1 MKNNKTHIH
10 IENSRSSV
18 EVFIANQKQV
28 DDLLARN
35 ADLADKLCI
44 TIGSSGY
51 DEVEKWSEDDF
62 REYYDYMKTADILVG
77 YSFPT
82 ENVAAYAPCLRWIH
96 FISSG
101 VEHISPFT
109 WVPEGMKLVNNRGV
123 HLPKSGESFA
133 TFLGMLNSAMPR
145 LMTAQRN
152 HKWDRVFTTVIKGKK
167 LVVFGV
173 GNQGG
178 EMARRAK
185 EMGLYVTGVDPY
197 CKEHPFCDKVVGMD
211 GMREAFKDADFL
223 AITAPL
229 TKETRNVINKERLG
243 WLPKSAGVINVS
255 RGPLL
260 DEGALDEKLRNGELA
275 GAVLDVFHTEPLPED
290 SPLWTTPNLII
301 TPHVSSDDL
310 VNYIPLTLDLTL
322 ENLRNELAGRPM
334 KNIVDISR
342 EF

>member
-1 MKNNKTHIH
+1 MKDGKVHIH

-18 EVFIANQKQV
+18 EVFKATQGQI
-28 DDLLARN
+28 DDLLKRN
-35 ADLADKLCI
+35 ADFAEQLYI

-51 DEVEKWSEDDF
+51 DELEKWTDEDF
-62 REYYDYMKTADILVG
+62 NEYYSYMSTADILVG

-82 ENVAAYAPCLRWIH
+82 ENIAGYAPNLRWIH

-109 WVPEGMKLVNNRGV
+109 WVPDGIKLINNRGI

-133 TFLGMLNSAMPR
+133 TFLGMLNAAMPR
-145 LMTAQRN
+145 LMTGQRN
-152 HKWDRVFTTVIKGKK
+152 HKWDRVFTTVIKNKK

-185 EMGLYVTGVDPY
+185 DMGLVVTGIDPY
-197 CKEHPFCDKVVGMD
+197 CKEHRYCDAVVGMD
-211 GMREAFKDADFL
+211 KMQEVFRDADFL

-229 TKETRNVINKERLG
+229 TKETKGIIGREQLG
-243 WLPKSAGVINVS
+243 WLPKRAGIINVS

-260 DEGALDEKLRNGELA
+260 DEAALDEKLRNGELS
-275 GAVLDVFHTEPLPED
+275 GAILDVFCVEPLPED
-290 SPLWTTPNLII
+290 SPLWTTPNLVI

-310 VNYIPLTLDLTL
+310 VNYIPLTLDLTI
-322 ENLRNELAGRPM
+322 ENLRNEIAGRQM
-334 KNIVDISR
+334 RNIVDISM